1 VVSLLKIELLST
13 AESLDSGEFYSGKD
27 VASCAASQLII
38 LVLLK
43 MVRTIV
49 LNDTNFKTIMHHIHK
64 LKKSR
69 YVSAPLNVPHAHMT

>member
-1 VVSLLKIELLST
+1 
-13 AESLDSGEFYSGKD
+13 
-27 VASCAASQLII
+27 
-38 LVLLK
+38 

-64 LKKSR
+64 LKESR